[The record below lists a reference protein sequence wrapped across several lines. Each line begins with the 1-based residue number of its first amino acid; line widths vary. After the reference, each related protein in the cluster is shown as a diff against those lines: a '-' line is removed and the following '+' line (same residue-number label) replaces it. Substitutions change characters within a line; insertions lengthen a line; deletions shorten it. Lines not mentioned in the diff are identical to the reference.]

1 MKHLLDLI
9 EATDTATPAEL
20 PGLYKEI
27 ISAWDAL
34 NNERS
39 K

>member
-1 MKHLLDLI
+1 MSELITLI
-9 EATDTATPAEL
+9 ERTDTATGDNLKE
-20 PGLYKEI
+20 LYKEI

>member
-9 EATDTATPAEL
+9 EATDTANPAEL
-20 PGLYKEI
+20 PEIYKEI
-27 ISAWDAL
+27 VKSWEQL
-34 NNERS
+34 T